1 MVQPAARQLVVT
13 AHHPRLAVS
22 SVCSFAWSLDEDLRY
37 WDSEGI
43 DHVSIAYVTM
53 QAAGLSA
60 SVGRVRDA
68 GLRVSSLI
76 GVGPYRLDRPDQWP
90 GVLDDLLPL
99 IDAAAAVDAGCL
111 VLTPGGAGSLS
122 WEEAASRFTDV
133 YGPVADAARERGVA
147 FALENTGWLRFENG
161 FTTTL
166 RDTVDLAETVGA
178 GLCVEINNCWMERD
192 LAGVF
197 ARAADRFLVF
207 QLSDY
212 VEGTGRTPA
221 RAVPGDGMIPLRRIV
236 TEVLDAGYHGPF
248 EVEILGPAIEAEG
261 VTAAVGRALT
271 WCSSLLDELDP
282 SPA

>member
-53 QAAGLSA
+53 QAAGLRRPSGGA
-60 SVGRVRDA
+60 RRGTA
-68 GLRVSSLI
+68 GEQPHRCRPLSGSTARTS
-76 GVGPYRLDRPDQWP
+76 GPACSTICC
-90 GVLDDLLPL
+90 PL

-133 YGPVADAARERGVA
+133 YGPVADAARERGVL

-236 TEVLDAGYHGPF
+236 TEVLEAGYHGPF